1 VDAERRGD
9 RFREL
14 EEAYEDYTV
23 YDQHYERVGKVD
35 DLFVDENDQPEYI
48 GVKSGFLETKF
59 ALIPMEIARI
69 NDRRKLIEVAADKD
83 TIRSAPAFD
92 ENEEITFEHEARIY
106 GYFGLEHPGFA
117 QGRGVYGDYYPSDT
131 AEEAYTG
138 EDLAGSV
145 DTEYGERREESLE
158 RSTEETTSSE
168 ERLDT
173 SSHPDETDRDYP
185 GTESRDDLS
194 ATDEPARTGESQQSG
209 AGETGRVRVHKRGRT
224 SRE

>member
-14 EEAYEDYTV
+14 GEAYEDYTV

>member
-9 RFREL
+9 PFREL
-14 EEAYEDYTV
+14 EEAYRDYTV

-48 GVKSGFLETKF
+48 GVKTGFLESKV

-69 NDRRKLIEVAADKD
+69 NDLRKLIEVAADKD
-83 TIRSAPAFD
+83 MIRSAPAFD

-117 QGRGVYGDYYPSDT
+117 QGRGVYGDYYPSGT
-131 AEEAYTG
+131 VEEAYTG

-158 RSTEETTSSE
+158 RSTEDE
-168 ERLDT
+168 ERYDT
-173 SSHPDETDRDYP
+173 SSHAEETDRSYP
-185 GTESRDDLS
+185 GTEPREDPS
-194 ATDEPARTGESQQSG
+194 AADEPARTGEAQRSG

-224 SRE
+224 SPE

>member
-1 VDAERRGD
+1 VDAERRRD
-9 RFREL
+9 PFREL
-14 EEAYEDYTV
+14 EEAYRDYTV

-48 GVKSGFLETKF
+48 GVRTGFLESKF

-69 NDRRKLIEVAADKD
+69 NDRRRLIEVAADKD

-92 ENEEITFEHEARIY
+92 ENEEITYEHEARIY

-131 AEEAYTG
+131 AGEAYTG
-138 EDLAGSV
+138 EDLADSV

-158 RSTEETTSSE
+158 RSTEETTFGE
-168 ERLDT
+168 ERYDT
-173 SSHPDETDRDYP
+173 SSHADETDRDYP
-185 GTESRDDLS
+185 PTEPRDDPG
-194 ATDEPARTGESQQSG
+194 AADEPARTGEAQQSG